1 MKNIIKAVVFLT
13 IFIVI
18 LSVLNKIFSPIG
30 SNEGGWYVV
39 AAVRDMYKQERN
51 TIDILY
57 LGDSNVYTGI
67 SPFEIYDKIGV
78 TGYSASAPGQDPIGS
93 YYVAKEFFKTQSPR
107 IVMLE
112 TGEFFTTKEFFTELS
127 TRSEID
133 YMNFGVNKLNIINED
148 YLDFSISEKLS
159 YIFPI
164 FRFHDRYSRITEFD
178 LRKVV
183 QKSEISYKG
192 YLYET
197 KTNKYKNKG
206 QKNYEKYME
215 QKKKG
220 QEIEIQENGLKIQD
234 YVKEKVEQLNELC
247 KNYNSELI
255 LITMPNTD
263 EKSLE
268 KYEIFKKYA
277 EEIKLKY
284 VNLNFEVDEPIDW
297 ETDTQ
302 DKGDH
307 LNIKGA
313 EKVGNYI
320 SKYLKE
326 NFEIESKKDKKE
338 YEKWNQQLEA
348 YKQRK
353 TQDNV

>member
-1 MKNIIKAVVFLT
+1 MKNVIKVVVFFT
-13 IFIVI
+13 IFIGI
-18 LSVLNKIFSPIG
+18 FIVLNKIFSPIG
-30 SNEGGWYVV
+30 SYEGEWYV
-39 AAVRDMYKQERN
+39 ASSMRDMYKQDKN

-67 SPFEIYDKIGV
+67 SPLEIYDK
-78 TGYSASAPGQDPIGS
+78 TGITGFSASTPQQDVIGS
-93 YYVAKEFFKTQSPR
+93 YYATREFFKKQNPK

-112 TGEFFTTKEFFTELS
+112 TGEFFTPSETFTELG
-127 TRSEID
+127 TRSETE
-133 YMNFGVNKLNIINED
+133 YMNLNINKLQLINEKSFD
-148 YLDFSISEKLS
+148 YSISEKIS

-164 FRFHDRYSRITEFD
+164 FRFHDRYSKLTEFD
-178 LRKVV
+178 LRKII
-183 QKSEISYKG
+183 QKNEISYKG

-197 KTNKYKNKG
+197 KVSKYENKG
-206 QKNYEKYME
+206 QKNYQKYME
-215 QKKKG
+215 QKKRGEKLET
-220 QEIEIQENGLKIQD
+220 QNFSLEIQE
-234 YVKEKVEQLNELC
+234 YAKEKVEQLNELC
-247 KNYNSELI
+247 IQNNCELV

-268 KYEIFKKYA
+268 KYEIFKKYT
-277 EEIKLKY
+277 EEKGLRY
-284 VNLNFEVDEPIDW
+284 VNFNFEVDEPIDW
-297 ETDTQ
+297 ESDTQ
-302 DKGDH
+302 DKGYH

-326 NFEIESKKDKKE
+326 NFEIESKKEKAE

-348 YKQRK
+348 YKKQK